1 MSHPPDLAPSLR
13 RIIHIDMDAFYAS
26 VEQRDDPAL
35 RGVPVAV
42 GGAGVRGVVAAASY
56 EARKFGVYSAMA
68 SVTARQ
74 CPAPARI
81 ARLAPAISFTT
92 VWALVPILRPGIL
105 PGRRDQEFLSSE
117 GGRDR
122 IALSDH
128 QKGIPMR
135 PQAAALKALLEEPR
149 LQIMPGC
156 GDGMGARLIEEAGF
170 RTGFISG
177 SSISAMRLAMPDMDL
192 VSFGEMADAVETCIA
207 AAPNVLWLADG
218 DTGHGNALAVQKV
231 IRAYAR
237 RGAAAVLLEDKIWPR
252 PLGHGGAKLVVER
265 DAAILR
271 CRAAAAACRDEG
283 ILLLART
290 DARVSRGF
298 DEARARIQAFV
309 AEGAD
314 ILFLDS
320 PQSEDE
326 MRAGIAACN
335 GRPAL
340 AVTSP
345 AGKHFMPGDAELE
358 RIGIRIVV
366 YPQDILAA
374 SVQAIRTALGG
385 LKGGAKPPMASPAE
399 LATAIRSDDYL
410 AQDARWPDPR

>member
-1 MSHPPDLAPSLR
+1 MLILSVLPGPGRFQAWLRCSPHQLGQPNQVVGSGRQGEHPADTGEAAVTGLAQ
-13 RIIHIDMDAFYAS
+13 A
-26 VEQRDDPAL
+26 
-35 RGVPVAV
+35 
-42 GGAGVRGVVAAASY
+42 GGALG
-56 EARKFGVYSAMA
+56 
-68 SVTARQ
+68 
-74 CPAPARI
+74 PAKHLLDA
-81 ARLAPAISFTT
+81 LADPPT
-92 VWALVPILRPGIL
+92 
-105 PGRRDQEFLSSE
+105 
-117 GGRDR
+117 DR
-122 IALSDH
+122 IA
-128 QKGIPMR
+128 GVAGR
-135 PQAAALKALLEEPR
+135 P
-149 LQIMPGC
+149 
-156 GDGMGARLIEEAGF
+156 
-170 RTGFISG
+170 
-177 SSISAMRLAMPDMDL
+177 
-192 VSFGEMADAVETCIA
+192 
-207 AAPNVLWLADG
+207 
-218 DTGHGNALAVQKV
+218 
-231 IRAYAR
+231 
-237 RGAAAVLLEDKIWPR
+237 
-252 PLGHGGAKLVVER
+252 
-265 DAAILR
+265 
-271 CRAAAAACRDEG
+271 
-283 ILLLART
+283 LLLART

-335 GRPAL
+335 DRPAL

-374 SVQAIRTALGG
+374 SVQAIRAALGG